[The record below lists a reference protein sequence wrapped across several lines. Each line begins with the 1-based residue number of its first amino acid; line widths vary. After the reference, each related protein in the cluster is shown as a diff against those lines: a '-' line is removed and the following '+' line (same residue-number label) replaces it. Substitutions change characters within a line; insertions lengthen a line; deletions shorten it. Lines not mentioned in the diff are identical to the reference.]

1 MTALLVSVRSL
12 AEAQVALAAGAALI
26 DVKEPDRGSLGR
38 CADETI
44 AAVVRWVG
52 GRRPVSAALGELI
65 EDSAPYEG
73 QGLAFAKWGLAGCA
87 KYSGWPL
94 RLAEAAGS
102 LTRANPSC
110 RAVAVAY
117 ADWHRADAPCPD
129 EVAAFA
135 RDCRWETLLVDTFR
149 KDGTTL
155 LDWLPLTEVGRLCR
169 SCQLAGVR
177 VALAGSLGRS
187 EIEALRVADP
197 DWFAVRGAVCRG
209 ARRTAAIDPV
219 KVRGL
224 VHLLAGE
231 PATHAN

>member
-12 AEAQVALAAGAALI
+12 AEAQTALAAGAALI
-26 DVKEPDRGSLGR
+26 DVKEPERGSLGR

-44 AAVVRWVG
+44 AAVVRWVA

-65 EDSAPYEG
+65 EDSVPYCG
-73 QGLAFAKWGLAGCA
+73 GGLAYAKWGLAGCA
-87 KYSGWPL
+87 KCAGWRG
-94 RLAEAAGS
+94 RLIEAAGR
-102 LTRANPSC
+102 LARADPSC
-110 RAVAVAY
+110 RPVAVAY
-117 ADWHRADAPCPD
+117 ADWRRADAPCPD

-135 RDCRWETLLVDTFR
+135 REHRWETLLIDTFR

-169 SCQLAGVR
+169 SCQRAGVR
-177 VALAGSLGRS
+177 VALAGSLGCT
-187 EIEALRVADP
+187 EIEALRVAEP

-209 ARRTAAIDPV
+209 GRSTAIDPV
-219 KVRGL
+219 KVQGL
-224 VHLLAGE
+224 VQRLADE